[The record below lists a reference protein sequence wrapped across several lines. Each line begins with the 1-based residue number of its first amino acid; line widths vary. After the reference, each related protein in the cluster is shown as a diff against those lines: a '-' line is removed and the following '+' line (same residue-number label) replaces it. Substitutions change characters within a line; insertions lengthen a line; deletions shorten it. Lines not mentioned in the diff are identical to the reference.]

1 MEINQCINYL
11 LTISQNKVFQY
22 FSESLKEL
30 KITPAQYGVLSCLW
44 KNTPQ
49 TPKQIG
55 STLYL
60 EASSISGILDRMQ
73 KNELITREI
82 DSTNR
87 RNILIYPTAKANS
100 LKADVERI
108 VEELNSHFLSDL
120 SHSEQEIL
128 KKLLLHIIDK

>member
-11 LTISQNKVFQY
+11 LTISQNKVFQH
-22 FSESLKEL
+22 FSERLKEL
-30 KITPAQYGVLSCLW
+30 KITPAQYGVLNCLW

-55 STLYL
+55 NTLYL

-108 VEELNSHFLSDL
+108 AEELNSHFLSDL
-120 SHSEQEIL
+120 SLSEQEIL
-128 KKLLLHIIDK
+128 KKLLLHLIDK